1 MTRVH
6 QSACVMC
13 DVCSVMV
20 DWNVYDSSLC
30 AVVVWQGR

>member
-20 DWNVYDSSLC
+20 DWNVYDRAHCVL
-30 AVVVWQGR
+30 